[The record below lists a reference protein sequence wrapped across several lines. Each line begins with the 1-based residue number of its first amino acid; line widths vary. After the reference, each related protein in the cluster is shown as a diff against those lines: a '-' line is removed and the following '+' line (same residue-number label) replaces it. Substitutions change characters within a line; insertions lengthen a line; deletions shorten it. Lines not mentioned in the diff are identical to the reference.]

1 LWCSGGYRMGYQSL
15 CWGAILLLLQLSLS
29 AHDRA
34 VSTSFCRKSLQVH
47 DYIPNYMVLKN
58 PLIILYSFN
67 VVQRLVLQIFLK
79 LVVKQ
84 ETFCYIG
91 ISLVLCTPQ
100 YFHKIFFLPIHFLM
114 PTKCIFSVLICTRCY
129 GGLVNNFCC
138 RTSDD
143 GTCRIWDA
151 LDSSRK
157 SRVYMPSPKE
167 PPTSMMILLW
177 SDKTFFNWF

>member
-1 LWCSGGYRMGYQSL
+1 M
-15 CWGAILLLLQLSLS
+15 
-29 AHDRA
+29 
-34 VSTSFCRKSLQVH
+34 
-47 DYIPNYMVLKN
+47 
-58 PLIILYSFN
+58 
-67 VVQRLVLQIFLK
+67 VQRHVLQIFLK

-91 ISLVLCTPQ
+91 FSLVLCTPQ
-100 YFHKIFFLPIHFLM
+100 HSQEILFLANMFLM

-177 SDKTFFNWF
+177 WQDLLPLVLESVPFCIMFGYQWVSFGLVLHVKMWKDLVSLHLLHPPSSTKLFAALSTPMAAFLSLGAQIK

>member
-1 LWCSGGYRMGYQSL
+1 M
-15 CWGAILLLLQLSLS
+15 
-29 AHDRA
+29 
-34 VSTSFCRKSLQVH
+34 
-47 DYIPNYMVLKN
+47 
-58 PLIILYSFN
+58 
-67 VVQRLVLQIFLK
+67 VQRHVLQIFLK

-91 ISLVLCTPQ
+91 FSLVLCTPQ
-100 YFHKIFFLPIHFLM
+100 HSQEILFLANMFLM

-167 PPTSMMILLW
+167 PPTNVKGPGVPPPPAPPIINQVICCAFNADGSIFVTGS
-177 SDKTFFNWF
+177 SDKIARV